1 MRPTKRTAAVALV
14 LLALAAWAGGPLGR
28 PAPSFQGTT
37 LDGTR
42 FDLAAHLGQKPIVL
56 HFWASNCPPCRLE
69 APYWAQA
76 QQAYGDRLLIVGVN
90 VQDIPTLAR
99 EFVAKYGWTFPNV
112 QDGTAAV
119 AAAYRVT
126 GKPTTVFVGTNGTVV
141 GYHPGPYANATAF
154 EQDLLRLL
162 AWRP

>member
-1 MRPTKRTAAVALV
+1 MKRALV
-14 LLALAAWAGGPLGR
+14 LTLALVSLAAWAGGPLGR
-28 PAPSFQGTT
+28 PAPSFRGTT
-37 LDGTR
+37 LDGAP
-42 FDLAAHLGQKPIVL
+42 FDLAAHLGRKPIVL
-56 HFWASNCPPCRLE
+56 HFWASNCPPCRVE

-90 VQDIPTLAR
+90 VQDVPAMAQ
-99 EFVAKYGWTFPNV
+99 EFVFKYGWTFPNV

-126 GKPTTVFVGTNGTVV
+126 GKPTTVFVAKNGTVV
-141 GYHPGPYANATAF
+141 GYHPGPYASAAAF
-154 EQDLLRLL
+154 EQDLLRLI

>member
-1 MRPTKRTAAVALV
+1 MKRLAVLAFALLLTVWAA
-14 LLALAAWAGGPLGR
+14 GPIGR
-28 PAPSFQGTT
+28 PAPSFRGPTLAGGT
-37 LDGTR
+37 
-42 FDLAAHLGQKPIVL
+42 FDLAEHLGRRPIVL
-56 HFWASNCPPCRLE
+56 HFWASNCPPCHVE

-76 QQAYGDRLLIVGVN
+76 QQAYGDRLLIVGVD
-90 VQDIPTLAR
+90 VQDIPTMAR
-99 EFVAKYGWTFPNV
+99 EFVARYGWTFPNV

-126 GKPTTVFVGTNGTVV
+126 GKPTTVFIGIDGTVV
-141 GYHPGPYANATAF
+141 GYHPGPYGSAAAF